1 MRNQE
6 ANYKNNQ
13 KRQMTDFQNLM
24 IWKWRYKYRRYEIL
38 TLVQNLSSDIGSGKQ
53 DIVGYC

>member
-13 KRQMTDFQNLM
+13 KRQMMDFQNLM
-24 IWKWRYKYRRYEIL
+24 IWKWRYKYRRYGIL

>member
-13 KRQMTDFQNLM
+13 KRQMMDFQNLM

-38 TLVQNLSSDIGSGKQ
+38 ILVQNLNSDIGSGKQ

>member
-13 KRQMTDFQNLM
+13 KRQMMDFQNLM